1 MGDLNRVGFRPMKAV
16 LPIVAAAIVAG
27 CISAAA
33 LASPVATESGKR
45 VELIADCFKPKF
57 KPKTVII
64 ACGDASLGAKAM
76 SWSTWTR
83 KKADGTG
90 TGLINDCNPDCASGT
105 TKTAPMELQLS
116 RPQLCSNGK
125 RVFAK
130 LRYIWTSGPP
140 ITDALATGTTP
151 IGCKLAAL

>member
-1 MGDLNRVGFRPMKAV
+1 VKAV
-16 LPIVAAAIVAG
+16 LTVVIAAIVALG
-27 CISAAA
+27 ASAAA
-33 LASPVATESGKR
+33 ANDPVAGASGKR
-45 VELIADCFKPKF
+45 VLLIADCFKPKF
-57 KPKTVII
+57 KPKDVII
-64 ACGDASLGAKAM
+64 ACGDASLGARGM
-76 SWSTWTR
+76 TWSTWTR

-90 TGLINDCNPDCASGT
+90 TGQINDCTPDCVHGT

-116 RPQLCSNGK
+116 KPQLCSNGK

-140 ITDALATGTTP
+140 TDALPSGAVP

>member
-1 MGDLNRVGFRPMKAV
+1 MKAV
-16 LPIVAAAIVAG
+16 PLIVIAAVIAAF
-27 CISAAA
+27 SAVA

-45 VELIADCFKPKF
+45 VELIANCFKPKF
-57 KPKTVII
+57 KPGTVII
-64 ACGDASLGAKAM
+64 ACGDASLGAKGM
-76 SWSTWTR
+76 TWSSWTR

-90 TGLINDCNPDCASGT
+90 TGLINDCTPDCASGT

-116 RPQLCSNGK
+116 KPQLCSNGK

-140 ITDALATGTTP
+140 ISDQLTTGTTP

>member
-1 MGDLNRVGFRPMKAV
+1 MKAV
-16 LPIVAAAIVAG
+16 PLIVVAAVVAAF
-27 CISAAA
+27 SAVA
-33 LASPVATESGKR
+33 LANPVATESGKR
-45 VELIADCFKPKF
+45 VELIANCFKPKF

-64 ACGDASLGAKAM
+64 ACGDASLGAKAL
-76 SWSTWTR
+76 SWNTWTR

-90 TGLINDCNPDCASGT
+90 TGLINDCFPDCASGT
-105 TKTAPMELQLS
+105 TKTGPMELQLS
-116 RPQLCSNGK
+116 KPQLCSNGK

-140 ITDALATGTTP
+140 TPDTTASGSVA

>member
-1 MGDLNRVGFRPMKAV
+1 MKAV
-16 LPIVAAAIVAG
+16 LPFLAAAIVAAF
-27 CISAAA
+27 AAVA
-33 LASPVATESGKR
+33 MANPVATESGKR
-45 VELIADCFKPKF
+45 VELIANCFKPKF

-76 SWSTWTR
+76 TWQTWTR

-105 TKTAPMELQLS
+105 TRTAPMELQLS
-116 RPQLCSNGK
+116 KPQLCSNGK

-130 LRYIWTSGPP
+130 LRYIWTAGPP
-140 ITDALATGTTP
+140 IPDALASGATP

>member
-1 MGDLNRVGFRPMKAV
+1 MKAV
-16 LPIVAAAIVAG
+16 PLIVVTAVVAAF
-27 CISAAA
+27 SAVA

-45 VELIADCFKPKF
+45 VELIANCFKPKF
-57 KPKTVII
+57 KPGTVII
-64 ACGDASLGAKAM
+64 ACGDASLGAKGM
-76 SWSTWTR
+76 TWPTWTR

-90 TGLINDCNPDCASGT
+90 TGLINDCIPDCESGT

-130 LRYIWTSGPP
+130 LRWIWTSGPP
-140 ITDALATGTTP
+140 ISDAVASGATP
-151 IGCKLAAL
+151 MGCKLAAL

>member
-1 MGDLNRVGFRPMKAV
+1 MKAV
-16 LPIVAAAIVAG
+16 PPIVVAAVVAAF
-27 CISAAA
+27 SAVA
-33 LASPVATESGKR
+33 LANPIATESGKR
-45 VELIADCFKPKF
+45 VELIANCFKPKF

-76 SWSTWTR
+76 TWQTWTR

-116 RPQLCSNGK
+116 KPQLCSNGK

-140 ITDALATGTTP
+140 ISDAVASGAVP

>member
-1 MGDLNRVGFRPMKAV
+1 MKAV
-16 LPIVAAAIVAG
+16 LPIVMAAIIAG
-27 CISAAA
+27 CVSAVAP
-33 LASPVATESGKR
+33 ASPVATESGKR
-45 VELIADCFKPKF
+45 VELIANCFKPKF
-57 KPKTVII
+57 KPGTVII
-64 ACGDASLGAKAM
+64 ACGDANLGAKAM
-76 SWSTWTR
+76 TWQTWTR

-90 TGLINDCNPDCASGT
+90 TGLINDCVPDCESGT

-140 ITDALATGTTP
+140 FPDQLTTGTTP
-151 IGCKLAAL
+151 VGCKLAAL

>member
-1 MGDLNRVGFRPMKAV
+1 MKVVPLIVVTAV
-16 LPIVAAAIVAG
+16 LAAF
-27 CISAAA
+27 SAVA
-33 LASPVATESGKR
+33 LAAPVATESGKR
-45 VELIADCFKPKF
+45 VELIANCFKPKF
-57 KPKTVII
+57 KPGTVII
-64 ACGDASLGAKAM
+64 ACGDASLGAKGM
-76 SWSTWTR
+76 TWSSWTR

-116 RPQLCSNGK
+116 KPQLCSNGK

-130 LRYIWTSGPP
+130 LRYIWTSAPP
-140 ITDALATGTTP
+140 IPDAVASGAVP

>member
-1 MGDLNRVGFRPMKAV
+1 MGGRPDKVRAVKAV
-16 LPIVAAAIVAG
+16 PLIVVAAVVTALSGI
-27 CISAAA
+27 A
-33 LASPVATESGKR
+33 LANPVATESGKR
-45 VELIADCFKPKF
+45 VELIANCFKPKF
-57 KPKTVII
+57 KPGTVII
-64 ACGDASLGAKAM
+64 ACDDASLGAKAM
-76 SWSTWTR
+76 TWQTWTR

-116 RPQLCSNGK
+116 KPQLCSNGK

-130 LRYIWTSGPP
+130 LRFIWTSGPP
-140 ITDALATGTTP
+140 ISDAVASGSVP